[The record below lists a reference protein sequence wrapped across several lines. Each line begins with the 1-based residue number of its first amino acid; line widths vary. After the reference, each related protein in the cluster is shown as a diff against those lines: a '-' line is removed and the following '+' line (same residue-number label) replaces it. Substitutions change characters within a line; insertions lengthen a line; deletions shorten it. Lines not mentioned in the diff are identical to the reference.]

1 VGWRFPVMLKA
12 PWCLKG
18 EVTYSTKGICHT
30 ILYNCMEEW
39 TLGRTPISCL
49 PHTIPHGLQQNGR
62 FEDRASH
69 PGATRH
75 RGPSQGPPR
84 HHIHVQKRP
93 QRHAGGARC
102 SRIDPRVVITH
113 KGEDG
118 TSSTRRPTKFSN
130 RHLAAAFSAA
140 SYDVFSD
147 LEDEGRSA
155 KDMTSREKAERL
167 TSQVQKHLGRVF
179 QSYSMSDPKLSCGLR
194 NVLVWDN
201 SAPSQA
207 SLRGAIRSDNFT
219 SSTLEHVIFGVSR
232 MSRREIAWLHQSLS
246 QEEDWGEI
254 RVRFPELQDMIDDGN

>member
-1 VGWRFPVMLKA
+1 MAGLKIEPVILA
-12 PWCLKG
+12 QHAIAVPARDHPDTTFTFRSVRSVTQG
-18 EVTYSTKGICHT
+18 ELVA
-30 ILYNCMEEW
+30 L
-39 TLGRTPISCL
+39 
-49 PHTIPHGLQQNGR
+49 
-62 FEDRASH
+62 D
-69 PGATRH
+69 
-75 RGPSQGPPR
+75 
-84 HHIHVQKRP
+84 
-93 QRHAGGARC
+93 
-102 SRIDPRVVITH
+102 IDPRVVITH

-254 RVRFPELQDMIDDGN
+254 RVRFPELQDMIDDGH